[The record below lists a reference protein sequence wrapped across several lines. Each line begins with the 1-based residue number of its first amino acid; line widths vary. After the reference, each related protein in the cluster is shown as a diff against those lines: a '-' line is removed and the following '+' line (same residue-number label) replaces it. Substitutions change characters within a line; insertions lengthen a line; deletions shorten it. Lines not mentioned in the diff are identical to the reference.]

1 MTNYMKILKYILQH
15 RYIFKILAII
25 TIAITLIYTI
35 NVKKESIYNDTE
47 KEFRG
52 VVYKKKQ
59 SDDKTI
65 LYINAKE
72 KLVINDYYNL
82 SENIKIGDEIIVS
95 GNLKK
100 PNNNTV
106 PNLFNYKKYLYYNDI
121 FYTVTAT
128 KIIKTANNPQ
138 DISFCNC

>member
-1 MTNYMKILKYILQH
+1 MKILKYILQH

-59 SDDKTI
+59 SDDKT
-65 LYINAKE
+65 
-72 KLVINDYYNL
+72 
-82 SENIKIGDEIIVS
+82 KI
-95 GNLKK
+95 
-100 PNNNTV
+100 
-106 PNLFNYKKYLYYNDI
+106 
-121 FYTVTAT
+121 
-128 KIIKTANNPQ
+128 
-138 DISFCNC
+138 